1 MPDIGARKPEKDF
14 MIIRKVKFCF
24 LFLIL
29 IGCENDLSD
38 DPIPFSPFN
47 DIVIDLSFPEFVSL
61 NSNGGYKELN
71 NKGIRGIIIY
81 RLDAKTYLAYERNC
95 SYHPNDA
102 CATVNVHS
110 SGLYLT
116 DPCCGSTFNFS
127 DGNPSGGIAWRPLRQ
142 YRTQLI
148 GTILT
153 VTSGIV
159 N

>member
-1 MPDIGARKPEKDF
+1 MPDIGARKAEKDF
-14 MIIRKVKFCF
+14 MIIRKTKFWF
-24 LFLIL
+24 LLL
-29 IGCENDLSD
+29 ALCSCKQDLSD
-38 DPIPFSPFN
+38 DPIPFAPFS
-47 DIVIDLSFPEFVSL
+47 DIVIDLSFLEFLSL
-61 NSNGGYKELN
+61 NTNGGFKELN
-71 NKGIRGIIIY
+71 NKGVRGIIIY
-81 RLDAKTYLAYERNC
+81 RSDAKTYLAYERNC

-142 YRTQLI
+142 YRTQLV
-148 GTILT
+148 GTTLT
-153 VTSGIV
+153 ITSDIA

>member
-1 MPDIGARKPEKDF
+1 MQGIGVRKPEKDF
-14 MIIRKVKFCF
+14 MIIRKAKFWLLLLTLASCK
-24 LFLIL
+24 
-29 IGCENDLSD
+29 NDLSD

-47 DIVIDLSFPEFVSL
+47 DVVIDLSFPEFLSL
-61 NSNGGYKELN
+61 NTNGGSKELN
-71 NKGIRGIIIY
+71 NKGVRGIIVY

-110 SGLYLT
+110 SGLYLV

-142 YRTQLI
+142 YRTQLV
-148 GTILT
+148 GTTLT
-153 VTSGIV
+153 ITSDIA

>member
-1 MPDIGARKPEKDF
+1 
-14 MIIRKVKFCF
+14 MIIHKAKFWF

-29 IGCENDLSD
+29 MGCKSDLSD

-47 DIVIDLSFPEFVSL
+47 DIAIDLSFPEFLSL
-61 NSNGGYKELN
+61 NTNGGYKELN
-71 NKGIRGIIIY
+71 NKGVRGIIIY
-81 RLDAKTYLAYERNC
+81 RLDVKNYLAYERNC

-127 DGNPSGGIAWRPLRQ
+127 NGNPSGGIAWRPLRQ
-142 YRTQLI
+142 YRTQLT
-148 GTILT
+148 GTTLT
-153 VTSGIV
+153 IMSEIA

>member
-1 MPDIGARKPEKDF
+1 MRGIGARKPERDF
-14 MIIRKVKFCF
+14 MIIRKVKFYF

-29 IGCENDLSD
+29 IGCKSDLSD

-47 DIVIDLSFPEFVSL
+47 DIVLDLSFPEFLSL
-61 NSNGGYKELN
+61 NTNGGYKELN
-71 NKGIRGIIIY
+71 NKGVRGIIIY
-81 RLDAKTYLAYERNC
+81 RSDAKNYLAYERNC

-142 YRTQLI
+142 YRTQLV
-148 GTILT
+148 GTTLT
-153 VTSGIV
+153 ITSEIA

>member
-1 MPDIGARKPEKDF
+1 MPDIGGRKPEKDF
-14 MIIRKVKFCF
+14 MIIRKAKFWF
-24 LFLIL
+24 FFLIL
-29 IGCENDLSD
+29 MGCKNDLSD

-47 DIVIDLSFPEFVSL
+47 DIAIDLSFPEFLSL
-61 NSNGGYKELN
+61 NTNGGYKELN
-71 NKGIRGIIIY
+71 NKGVRGIIIY
-81 RLDAKTYLAYERNC
+81 RSDAKTYLAYERNC

-127 DGNPSGGIAWRPLRQ
+127 NGNPSGGIAWRPLRQ
-142 YRTQLI
+142 YRTQLT
-148 GTILT
+148 GTTLT
-153 VTSGIV
+153 IISEIV